1 MENHFVGRL
10 SEFADP
16 SLRVVTIEGQEIGVA
31 RLKDE
36 VRAYANICVHQGG
49 PACSGRLMGKVEA
62 ILDDELKV
70 RGERFSESEMHIV
83 CPWHGYEYDLL
94 TGKCAA
100 DPKLHLKSFP
110 VSVDGDE
117 VYVRIG

>member
-1 MENHFVGRL
+1 MGNHFVGHL

-16 SLRVVTIEGQEIGVA
+16 SIRVITVEGREIGVA

-36 VRAYANICVHQGG
+36 VRAYENICLHQGG

-62 ILDDELKV
+62 VLEPDMTVK
-70 RGERFSESEMHIV
+70 GERFSESEIHIV

-94 TGKCAA
+94 TGKCAP
-100 DPKLHLKSFP
+100 DPSLRLKSFP
-110 VSVDGDE
+110 VSVDGDD
-117 VYVRIG
+117 VYVSIG

>member
-16 SLRVVTIEGQEIGVA
+16 SIRVVNIGGREIGVA
-31 RLKDE
+31 HLKGE
-36 VRAYANICVHQGG
+36 VRAYENICLHQGG
-49 PACSGRLMGKVEA
+49 PACSGRLIGKVEA
-62 ILDDELKV
+62 ILDEDLKV
-70 RGERFSESEMHIV
+70 TGERFSESEIHIV

-94 TGKCAA
+94 TGKCAP
-100 DPKLHLKSFP
+100 DPKLRLKSFP

-117 VYVRIG
+117 VYVSIG